1 MSSLSR
7 RGFLQ
12 SSLALGLSAPACA
25 ASASSSASR
34 SRLRS
39 PVAISSANG
48 LQAVALAV
56 QRMTEGW
63 RPVDAAVAGVEL
75 VENDPNDDSVGLG
88 GLPNEDGVV
97 ELDACVMDG
106 PSGLGGA
113 VAALQN
119 VKNPAQVALK
129 VMRHTDHVLLV
140 GEGALRFARVHG
152 FREENLLTEASR
164 QKWVEWKQK
173 RSAIDDWLD
182 PAENGEHGREWF
194 QKYQHKTGTIHLGA
208 VAANGDVGSCTTTS
222 GLAFKLAGRVGDSP
236 LLGCGNY
243 CDNDVGTGGGT
254 GRGEANILI
263 NGGSFLVQQM
273 ALGKSPTDAC
283 MEAVRRIV
291 RFTKVKRL
299 LDEQG
304 RPNFQ
309 VQFYATN
316 VRGEFGAAALY
327 ADKFAVCDGD
337 GARLADMASLYQE
350 AIR

>member
-25 ASASSSASR
+25 ASVAPSTTR
-34 SRLRS
+34 PRLRS

-48 LQAVALAV
+48 VQAVALAV
-56 QRMTEGW
+56 QRMNEGW

-140 GEGALRFARVHG
+140 GEGALRFARAHG

-164 QKWVEWKQK
+164 RKWLEWKQK

-194 QKYQHKTGTIHLGA
+194 EKYRHKTGTIHVGA

-236 LLGCGNY
+236 LLGAGNY

-254 GRGEANILI
+254 GRGEANILV

-283 MEAVRRIV
+283 MEAVRRVV

-299 LDEQG
+299 LDDQG

-327 ADKFAVCDGD
+327 ADRFAVCDGD
-337 GARLADMASLYQE
+337 GARLADMASLYGE
-350 AIR
+350 PVR

>member
-1 MSSLSR
+1 MSPLSR

-12 SSLALGLSAPACA
+12 SSLAFGLSAPACV
-25 ASASSSASR
+25 ASAPANSS

-56 QRMTEGW
+56 QRMNEGW

-88 GLPNEDGVV
+88 GLPNEDGTV

-140 GEGALRFARVHG
+140 GEGALRFARAHG

-164 QKWVEWKQK
+164 LKWLEWKQK

-194 QKYQHKTGTIHLGA
+194 EKYRHKTGTIHLGA

-236 LLGCGNY
+236 LLGAGNY

-263 NGGSFLVQQM
+263 HGGSFLVGQM

-283 MEAVRRIV
+283 MEAVRRVV

>member
-1 MSSLSR
+1 MSPLSR

-12 SSLALGLSAPACA
+12 SSLAFGLSAPACV
-25 ASASSSASR
+25 ASAPANSS

-56 QRMTEGW
+56 QRMNEGW

-88 GLPNEDGVV
+88 GLPNEDGTV

-140 GEGALRFARVHG
+140 GEGALRFARAHG

-164 QKWVEWKQK
+164 LKWLEWKQK

-194 QKYQHKTGTIHLGA
+194 EKYRHKTGTIHLGA

-236 LLGCGNY
+236 LLGAGNY

-263 NGGSFLVQQM
+263 HGGSFLVGQM

-283 MEAVRRIV
+283 LEAVRRVV

>member
-25 ASASSSASR
+25 ASAAAPAPR
-34 SRLRS
+34 ARLRS
-39 PVAISSANG
+39 PVAVSSANG

-56 QRMTEGW
+56 QRMNEGW

-88 GLPNEDGVV
+88 GLPNEDGIV

-140 GEGALRFARVHG
+140 GEGALRFARAHG

-164 QKWVEWKQK
+164 QKWLEWKQK

-194 QKYQHKTGTIHLGA
+194 EKYRHKTGTIHLGA
-208 VAANGDVGSCTTTS
+208 VASNGDVGSCTTTS

-236 LLGCGNY
+236 LLGAGNY

-263 NGGSFLVQQM
+263 HGGSFLVQQM

-283 MEAVRRIV
+283 MEAVRRVV

-327 ADKFAVCDGD
+327 ADRFAVCDGD